1 MFFHIISVVY
11 FFSSSLAHNMLW
23 YCPTGHDMP
32 LIAIAGTK
40 SIGVNRTWNA
50 RKSGG
55 TNMGI
60 FTRFRDIVSSNI
72 NAMLDRAEDP
82 EKLIKLMI
90 REMEDT
96 LIELKAACAG
106 VIAGRKKLQ
115 RRRDNVAART
125 EQWQARANL
134 AVDKDRDDLAREALN
149 EKRRFAELSDSL
161 HQELLEH
168 EDMVTKYQED
178 IRLLENKLDSAREK
192 QRMLIQRHIHARRK
206 KRAQEEIRRMD
217 NFEAIAR
224 FDDLENRIERM
235 EAEAD
240 LVNFGKKPS
249 IEEEFDNL
257 MMDDDI
263 ENELAALKSARKKS
277 STDAETP

>member
-1 MFFHIISVVY
+1 
-11 FFSSSLAHNMLW
+11 
-23 YCPTGHDMP
+23 
-32 LIAIAGTK
+32 
-40 SIGVNRTWNA
+40 
-50 RKSGG
+50 
-55 TNMGI
+55 MGI

-72 NAMLDRAEDP
+72 NAMLDKAEDP

-115 RRRDNVAART
+115 RRLDTVAARK